1 MDGTCRHCDKRHLF
15 RMAGEHRVYTGREAH
30 LTVDMLE
37 LDPEAVVRYRREF
50 PAWMDS
56 DGPGEKIP

>member
-1 MDGTCRHCDKRHLF
+1 
-15 RMAGEHRVYTGREAH
+15 MAGEHRVYTGREAH